1 MSSRRAGRVR
11 GPEDETDVEGPTVR
25 RRRVDD
31 GTPES
36 SESSARQQILQGY
49 RALEGEMAKEKA
61 KAARTGDIHIALK
74 NLDAAESLFSKASGS
89 RNLELFAHDAKAM
102 VNISELAQMSVRNLK
117 FDDSRSLVNL
127 DDVLNS
133 CKKYML
139 KEYFLLND
147 ISEPVTSLMN
157 NAEEEESELPLHDGA
172 MEDQQETVAGTSSS
186 RLRANTL
193 RRSYLQQ
200 FSTYDQFHQFNWF
213 RMGSLFDTLSRGAAT
228 VDHLS
233 GPFSLEKRPRV
244 TMNPRTRQIDS
255 GASLT
260 TAQRDLPASRGT
272 EELTTPMLVKRC
284 YEILRRKKGYEPINL
299 FKLII
304 NPSSYAKSVENL
316 FYISFLLKEGKLIL
330 EEDEEGFPSI
340 RIKEELPRE
349 AAAAELEAQRRRDA
363 HQNHIIFQLDGASW
377 KKLIDKFSISSSFL
391 D

>member
-1 MSSRRAGRVR
+1 MSGRARESEDDTVED
-11 GPEDETDVEGPTVR
+11 GPRVR
-25 RRRVDD
+25 RRRIDD

-157 NAEEEESELPLHDGA
+157 AGEEEAELPHDDGA
-172 MEDQQETVAGTSSS
+172 IGHQQETSAGVSSS
-186 RLRANTL
+186 RLRTNTL

-200 FSTYDQFHQFNWF
+200 FNTYNQFHQFNWF
-213 RMGSLFDTLSRGAAT
+213 RMGSLLDTLSRGAIT

-233 GPFSLEKRPRV
+233 GPFSLEKRPRT
-244 TMNPRTRQIDS
+244 TMAPRTRLADS
-255 GASLT
+255 AASLT
-260 TAQRDLPASRGT
+260 TAQRDQPASRGT

-316 FYISFLLKEGKLIL
+316 FYISFLLKEGKLVL
-330 EEDEEGFPSI
+330 EEDEEGFPSV
-340 RIKEELPRE
+340 RIKEELPKE
-349 AAAAELEAQRRRDA
+349 AGAAELEAQRRRDA

-377 KKLIDKFSISSSFL
+377 KKLVDKFSISSSFL

>member
-1 MSSRRAGRVR
+1 MPSRRTRRAREA
-11 GPEDETDVEGPTVR
+11 EDETAVEVPSVR
-25 RRRVDD
+25 RRRMDE

-61 KAARTGDIHIALK
+61 KAARTGDIHIAIK
-74 NLDAAESLFSKASGS
+74 NLDAAESLFSKATGS

-117 FDDSRSLVNL
+117 FDDSRSLVNI

-139 KEYFLLND
+139 KEYFALND

-157 NAEEEESELPLHDGA
+157 AEEDENELPHDHGGI
-172 MEDQQETVAGTSSS
+172 EDEQETSAGASSN
-186 RLRANTL
+186 RLRVNTL
-193 RRSYLQQ
+193 RKSYLQQ
-200 FSTYDQFHQFNWF
+200 FSTYNQFHQFNWF
-213 RMGSLFDTLSRGAAT
+213 RMGSLFDTLSKGVAT

-233 GPFSLEKRPRV
+233 GPFSLEKRPRAP
-244 TMNPRTRQIDS
+244 MAPRERLIDS
-255 GASLT
+255 AAKLT
-260 TAQRDLPASRGT
+260 TAQKDQPASRGT

-304 NPSSYAKSVENL
+304 NPSSYAKSVENF
-316 FYISFLLKEGKLIL
+316 FYISFLLKEGKLVL
-330 EEDEEGFPSI
+330 EQDEEGFPSV
-340 RIKEELPRE
+340 RIKEQLPKDPE
-349 AAAAELEAQRRRDA
+349 AAELEAQRRRDA

-377 KKLIDKFSISSSFL
+377 KKLIHKFSISSSFL